1 MVLEIY
7 SNKEVEKITDN
18 FYIIYKLFEVLDAKQ
33 QGNNWVKRFKRCYR
47 YCEKMDIE
55 ILLDN
60 KVKMFF
66 YDVPCKSYGSLD
78 VYKILEKI
86 K

>member
-1 MVLEIY
+1 MELEIY
-7 SNKEVEKITDN
+7 NNKEVEKITNN
-18 FYIIYKLFEVLDAKQ
+18 FYIVYKLFEVLDEKQ
-33 QGNNWVKRFKRCYR
+33 QGSKWVKRFKRCYR

-60 KVKMFF
+60 KVKMIF